1 MLDVAN
7 DGNLL
12 VVNVRFAPLLIHAKN
27 NENDVKIQFS
37 RRYKSF
43 ILVGLVEYFKTL
55 LLQIP
60 YYIAACIAAMI
71 SGVLIDGIF
80 FGIEHKNMEDSRG
93 YFLSLLGFA
102 FYLLLIRPVWLAN
115 QAQTEAKNSFDA
127 EISSANSF
135 QLDVLQKYCFRAELE
150 NTDQALQS
158 YAMRLFLSQVCD
170 AVKLICARFA

>member
-1 MLDVAN
+1 
-7 DGNLL
+7 
-12 VVNVRFAPLLIHAKN
+12 
-27 NENDVKIQFS
+27 
-37 RRYKSF
+37 
-43 ILVGLVEYFKTL
+43 
-55 LLQIP
+55 
-60 YYIAACIAAMI
+60 
-71 SGVLIDGIF
+71 
-80 FGIEHKNMEDSRG
+80 MEDSRG